1 MDAKRGI
8 GPVAGKTG
16 RQDERKEGANEM
28 VQGDK
33 VYRNGVEFGTVNWVS
48 GGVVSVRASA
58 ALAYLWFDGMFA
70 RRADGGWDWLEV

>member
-1 MDAKRGI
+1 MA
-8 GPVAGKTG
+8 
-16 RQDERKEGANEM
+16 
-28 VQGDK
+28 QGDK